1 VVTGIGTDGRSMI
14 VSDADAP
21 GGDPM
26 AGLWRTDP
34 APGPEGYDGEVD
46 LTRLEPPAGGTS
58 WRVFDLPPDEV
69 VAEYLARQEIPGVES
84 DGFPRTE
91 TVDYVMVLE
100 GEVTLELDEGSVDL
114 STGDCVVQRGT
125 RHAWRNR
132 TGRPVRMAVVMVS
145 TRDGEAAS

>member
-1 VVTGIGTDGRSMI
+1 MVTGIGTDGRSMI

-58 WRVFDLPPDEV
+58 WRVFDLPPDAV
-69 VAEYLARQEIPGVES
+69 VAEYLARQEI
-84 DGFPRTE
+84 
-91 TVDYVMVLE
+91 
-100 GEVTLELDEGSVDL
+100 
-114 STGDCVVQRGT
+114 
-125 RHAWRNR
+125 WRNR